1 MCANIS
7 LIILTTKYRILN
19 VVFQIYLNTLSEEYN
34 FGTIK
39 SLTLRYIKKT
49 LSRKICRIEYLNFLI
64 FN

>member
-1 MCANIS
+1 MYANIS
-7 LIILTTKYRILN
+7 LIKLTTKHRILG

-49 LSRKICRIEYLNFLI
+49 LSRKICRI
-64 FN
+64 